1 MSVATSD
8 SKGNMDA
15 PLQLTHSHGAP
26 IKIRRWRMDK
36 NIDYKERFYQSMSEF
51 AILRKEISDIKEGQA
66 RQNERLARMEEKLD
80 SNAYRCQDRGGWM
93 REVDTKIDELTNKAN
108 QAIGAKAVL
117 LGMLGLL
124 GAAIGAAWEAY
135 KK

>member
-1 MSVATSD
+1 ME
-8 SKGNMDA
+8 
-15 PLQLTHSHGAP
+15 
-26 IKIRRWRMDK
+26 
-36 NIDYKERFYQSMSEF
+36 DYKERYDQAMSEF
-51 AILRKEISDIKEGQA
+51 SLLRKEISDIKEGQA
-66 RQNERLARMEEKLD
+66 KQNERLARMEEKLD
-80 SNAYRCQDRGGWM
+80 NNTWRCQDRGGWM

>member
-1 MSVATSD
+1 MD
-8 SKGNMDA
+8 SNV
-15 PLQLTHSHGAP
+15 
-26 IKIRRWRMDK
+26 
-36 NIDYKERFYQSMSEF
+36 DYKERFYQSMSEF
-51 AILRKEISDIKEGQA
+51 AILRKEISDIKEGQS

-80 SNAYRCQDRGGWM
+80 SNAGRCFERGSWM
-93 REVDTKIDELTNKAN
+93 KEVDKSIDDLTNKAN

-117 LGMLGLL
+117 LGMLGML

>member
-1 MSVATSD
+1 
-8 SKGNMDA
+8 
-15 PLQLTHSHGAP
+15 
-26 IKIRRWRMDK
+26 MDK

-80 SNAYRCQDRGGWM
+80 SNADRCQDRGGWM

>member
-1 MSVATSD
+1 
-8 SKGNMDA
+8 
-15 PLQLTHSHGAP
+15 
-26 IKIRRWRMDK
+26 MDK
-36 NIDYKERFYQSMSEF
+36 DIDYKERFYQSMSEF
-51 AILRKEISDIKEGQA
+51 AIIRKEISDIKEGQA
-66 RQNERLARMEEKLD
+66 KQNERLARMEEKLD
-80 SNAYRCQDRGGWM
+80 SNAERCQDRGVWM
-93 REVDTKIDELTNKAN
+93 KEVDKSIDDLTNKAN